1 MIEDFETKYN
11 QKITTENIDYTTV
24 ENFRQYVLYDRDN
37 RNDTAYKTLAS
48 LKCVLRWLIKN
59 GYKIDPE
66 STNVRQKIRSK
77 YDIVT
82 LSEAEIMKIKS
93 VKLPLFKQKY
103 GIVSFF
109 RFTLAKDI
117 LICNSYLPIKL

>member
-1 MIEDFETKYN
+1 MGI
-11 QKITTENIDYTTV
+11 
-24 ENFRQYVLYDRDN
+24 
-37 RNDTAYKTLAS
+37 
-48 LKCVLRWLIKN
+48 
-59 GYKIDPE
+59 KIDPE

-103 GIVSFF
+103 GIVPFQIYTGLKIF
-109 RFTLAKDI
+109 
-117 LICNSYLPIKL
+117 